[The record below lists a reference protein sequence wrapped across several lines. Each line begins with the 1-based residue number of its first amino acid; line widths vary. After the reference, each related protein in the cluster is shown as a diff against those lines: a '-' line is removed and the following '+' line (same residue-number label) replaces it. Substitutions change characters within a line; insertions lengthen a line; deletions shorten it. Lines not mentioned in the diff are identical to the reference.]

1 LARIPFLLEDPESS
15 KSIKPSE
22 EGKFLRGHQR
32 RRNSLLQFQQPSII
46 HPPEEGKKI
55 TPEESLLLK
64 SKTAIE
70 INEERFPFFGDQDV
84 PLMP

>member
-1 LARIPFLLEDPESS
+1 MLISVEDPESS
-15 KSIKPSE
+15 KSIKPSQE
-22 EGKFLRGHQR
+22 RKFLGGHQR
-32 RRNSLLQFQQPSII
+32 GRNPLLQFQQSSIV

-55 TPEESLLLK
+55 TPEDPFLFK

-70 INEERFPFFGDQDV
+70 IDEERFPFLGDQDV